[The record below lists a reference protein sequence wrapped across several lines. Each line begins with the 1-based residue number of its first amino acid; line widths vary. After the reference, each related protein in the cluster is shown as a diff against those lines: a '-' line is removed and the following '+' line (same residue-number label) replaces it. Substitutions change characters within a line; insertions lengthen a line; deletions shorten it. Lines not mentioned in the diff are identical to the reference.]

1 MRYFVTFTLY
11 SKDKLNVAFETDDLD
26 LAYVKAGELIEIIR
40 NSDVGEVFIFDGD
53 LGENIESWDFNLI

>member
-11 SKDKLNVAFETDDLD
+11 SKDKLNVAFETDNLD
-26 LAYVKAGELIEIIR
+26 LAYVKADELIEIIR
-40 NSDVGEVFIFDGD
+40 NSGVGEVFIFDGD